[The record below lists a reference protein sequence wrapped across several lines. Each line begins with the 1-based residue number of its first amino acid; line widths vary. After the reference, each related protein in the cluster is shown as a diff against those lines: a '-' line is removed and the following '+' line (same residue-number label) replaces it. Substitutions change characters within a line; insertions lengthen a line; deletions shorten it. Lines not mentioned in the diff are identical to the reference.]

1 MKRDGK
7 YRFSLQFPDTIE
19 ENRMVGELLERMGNR
34 KSTVIVDAVRE
45 YLLHHPELQ
54 EENCKIEITVT
65 QMETSENLENLVRQL
80 VEERI
85 ALYQQEDSTT
95 YQAGEDMQKEEM
107 KKIEPSDSLEEDISQ
122 MLDNL
127 NFFEASSVCVKDI

>member
-7 YRFSLQFPDTIE
+7 YRFSLQFPDTTK
-19 ENRMVGELLERMGNR
+19 ENRTAGELLERMGNR
-34 KSTVIVDAVRE
+34 KSSLIVDAIGE

-54 EENCKIEITVT
+54 EENCRIEISMTPA
-65 QMETSENLENLVRQL
+65 ETPENLEKLVRRL

-85 ALYQQEDSTT
+85 ALYRREDGAAYRPEENIQEKEMR
-95 YQAGEDMQKEEM
+95 QA
-107 KKIEPSDSLEEDISQ
+107 EPPDSLEEDVSQ

-127 NFFEASSVCVKDI
+127 DFFQ

>member
-107 KKIEPSDSLEEDISQ
+107 KKIT
-122 MLDNL
+122 
-127 NFFEASSVCVKDI
+127 

>member
-7 YRFSLQFPDTIE
+7 YRFSLQFSDTTE
-19 ENRMVGELLERMGNR
+19 ENRVVGELLERMGNR
-34 KSTVIVDAVRE
+34 KSTLIVDAVRE

-54 EENCKIEITVT
+54 EENCKIEISVT
-65 QMETSENLENLVRQL
+65 TMETSENLENLVRQM

-85 ALYQQEDSTT
+85 ALYRQEDSNA
-95 YQAGEDMQKEEM
+95 YQSGEDMQKEEM
-107 KKIEPSDSLEEDISQ
+107 KQIESSDSLEEDISQ

-127 NFFEASSVCVKDI
+127 DFFQ

>member
-7 YRFSLQFPDTIE
+7 YRFSLQFPDTTE
-19 ENRMVGELLERMGNR
+19 ENQMVGELLERLGNR
-34 KSTVIVDAVRE
+34 KSTLIVDAVKE

-54 EENCKIEITVT
+54 KGDCKIEICVT
-65 QMETSENLENLVRQL
+65 TMETSENLENLVRQM

-85 ALYQQEDSTT
+85 ALHRQEDSNA
-95 YQAGEDMQKEEM
+95 YRSGEDMQKEEM
-107 KKIEPSDSLEEDISQ
+107 KQIESSDSLEEDISQ

-127 NFFEASSVCVKDI
+127 DFFQ